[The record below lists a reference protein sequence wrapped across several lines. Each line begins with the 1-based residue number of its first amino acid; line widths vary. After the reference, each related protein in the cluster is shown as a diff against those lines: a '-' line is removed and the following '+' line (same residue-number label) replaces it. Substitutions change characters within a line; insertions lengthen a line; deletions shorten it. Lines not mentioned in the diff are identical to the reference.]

1 MKLSF
6 RTAARIAWRETRSSM
21 VKFVFV
27 VFGVATGV
35 GALSGV
41 RGFSQSFE
49 SMLTREARTV
59 MAADL
64 TARQFVLPDADQ
76 TQQLDAL
83 ASQAVQRTL
92 ITETVS
98 MASPASAADSAP
110 VLVSIKAVDPSRY
123 PYYGTVTLNPQMP
136 IDQALKPDTVVAG
149 EDVLIRLN
157 LKIGDEVRVGGQD
170 YRIVST
176 VISEPDRMSGSL
188 NIGLRMMMSREAFER
203 TGLMQ
208 IGSRAAQRFL
218 FKLEPGSPPV
228 ADVRAAI
235 KRALPD
241 SVVADFRQSHPI
253 ITNGLDRATVFLSL
267 VSLIALIVG
276 AIGVGM
282 AMHAHLQQKMD
293 HIAVMKSLGG
303 TSREIIRIYTLQT
316 LMLGFAGG
324 IVGVLVG
331 RAVEQVFPALI
342 NKLFAID
349 TRMSWHIAASFQ
361 GIAIGVL
368 TTLLFTLPPL
378 LAIRKIRPALILR
391 RDMPEA
397 RLPWRQRLLENR
409 GSVAAGV
416 AILAGMG
423 GIAAWLAE
431 SPRVGGYFA
440 GGLIVSLLVLAAA
453 ATFLLRLLREFLRRS
468 PWRVAALTRQGL
480 ANLYRQGNQAQAI
493 LVALGLGVM
502 FTLSVY
508 LVQKSLVKEIIA
520 TAPPG
525 MPNVFLVGVT
535 AAQVDPLKALIE
547 KQPGVLDAPV
557 LEPSVAARIV
567 TVDGALISERNLRG
581 VGRRFT
587 NTRSVTW
594 EDAQPS
600 DVRIVRGA
608 WWNKDTKEP
617 VLSVDD
623 EAART
628 LQIQPG
634 SWIEM
639 TASGRTIRARV
650 VAVHEIQA
658 MRATPSA
665 EFVFNREALAGLPVV
680 FYGGVRMQPSAV
692 GALQRAVFEKYPTI
706 TVVNIADALAIA
718 QQVIDQIALVIRFL
732 SGFAILAGA
741 IILAASV
748 AGTRFRR
755 VREVVIL
762 KTLGATRRHVRKIF
776 SIEFLTLG
784 AVAGL
789 LGSLLAVAF
798 SGLILRRLLDAKFQ
812 FDPWAT
818 LVAVAL
824 TAVLANASGW
834 LASFRILRQKPLEV
848 LREE

>member
-27 VFGVATGV
+27 VFGVAAGV

-136 IDQALKPDTVVAG
+136 LDQALKPDTVVAG

-349 TRMSWHIAASFQ
+349 TQMSWHIAASFQ

-409 GSVAAGV
+409 GSAAAGV

>member
-1 MKLSF
+1 MRLSF
-6 RTAARIAWRETRSSM
+6 RTAARIAWRETRSSIA
-21 VKFVFV
+21 KFIFV
-27 VFGVATGV
+27 VLGVATGV

-64 TARQFVLPDADQ
+64 TARQFVLPDANQ
-76 TQQLDAL
+76 SAQLDSL
-83 ASQAVQRTL
+83 AAQGVDRTL

-98 MASPASAADSAP
+98 MASSPAPDSTP

-123 PYYGTVTLNPQMP
+123 PYYGTVKLNPP
-136 IDQALKPDTVVAG
+136 ILLEQALQPGTLVAG
-149 EDVLIRLN
+149 EDVLIRLK
-157 LKIGDEVRVGGQD
+157 LKVRDSIRVGGQD
-170 YRIVST
+170 YRVSST
-176 VISEPDRMSGSL
+176 MVSEPDRMSGSL
-188 NIGLRMMMSREAFER
+188 NIGLRIMMSREAFER

-208 IGSRAAQRFL
+208 LGSRAAQRYL
-218 FKLEPGSPPV
+218 FKLGPSAPPV
-228 ADVRAAI
+228 ADVRRAI
-235 KRALPD
+235 KRALPEA
-241 SVVADFRQSHPI
+241 VIADFRQSHPL
-253 ITNGLDRATVFLSL
+253 ITSGLDRATVFLSL

-282 AMHAHLQQKMD
+282 AMHSHLQQKMD
-293 HIAVMKSLGG
+293 HIAVMKSLGA
-303 TSREIIRIYTLQT
+303 TSREIIRIYSLQT
-316 LMLGFAGG
+316 LLLGIAGG
-324 IVGVLVG
+324 AAGVLVG
-331 RAVEQVFPALI
+331 RGVEQVFPSLI

-349 TRMSWHIAASFQ
+349 TQVSWHLAAAFQ
-361 GIAIGVL
+361 GIAVGIL

-391 RDMPEA
+391 RGMPDAKPPLRTRVRESRPA
-397 RLPWRQRLLENR
+397 W
-409 GSVAAGV
+409 AAGV
-416 AILAGMG
+416 AILLGIG
-423 GIAAWLAE
+423 VIAAWLAE
-431 SPRVGGYFA
+431 SPKVGGYFA
-440 GGLIVSLLVLAAA
+440 AGLTVSLLVLAAVA
-453 ATFLLRLLREFLRRS
+453 AILLRLIREFLRRS

-480 ANLYRQGNQAQAI
+480 ANLYRQGNQAQAV

-508 LVQKSLVKEIIA
+508 LVQKSLVKEIVA

-525 MPNVFLVGVT
+525 MPNVFLIGVT
-535 AAQVDPLKALIE
+535 EAQVEPLKALIE
-547 KQPGVLDAPV
+547 KQPGVAAAPI
-557 LEPSVAARIV
+557 LGPSVAARLV
-567 TVDGALISERNLRG
+567 SVDGSSIADRDLRG
-581 VGRRFT
+581 VGRRFV

-594 EDAQPS
+594 EDLQPT
-600 DVRIVRGA
+600 DVRVLQGA
-608 WWNKDTKEP
+608 WWTKDMKDP
-617 VLSVDD
+617 VVSVDD
-623 EAART
+623 EAAKT
-628 LQIQPG
+628 LQIAPG
-634 SWIEM
+634 AWLEL

-650 VAVHEIQA
+650 AAIFEIQA

-665 EFVFNREALAGLPVV
+665 EFVFNRAALAGLPVM
-680 FYGGVRMQPSAV
+680 FYGGVRMQASEV
-692 GALQRAVFEKYPTI
+692 GALQRAVFEKFPTI

-732 SGFAILAGA
+732 SAFTILAGT

-762 KTLGATRRHVRKIF
+762 KTLGATRRRVRKIF

-789 LGSLLAVAF
+789 LGSLLAAAF
-798 SGLILRRLLDAKFQ
+798 SSLILKRLLDARFQ

-818 LVAVAL
+818 LAAIAL
-824 TAVLANASGW
+824 TALLANASGW
-834 LASFRILRQKPLEV
+834 LVSIRILRQKPLEV